1 MQRTNGRRR
10 VVSEL
15 CFDFLAVFEHAAGI
29 LSASETGRRSKK
41 AAGITSGFLLHCL
54 TGLFRTRVRAVTCLW
69 MLPLR
74 PGLLPGEQSE
84 CVAENS

>member
-1 MQRTNGRRR
+1 MSVWQSAGEG
-10 VVSEL
+10 VLKMPVPVMW
-15 CFDFLAVFEHAAGI
+15 FAVRG
-29 LSASETGRRSKK
+29 KK
-41 AAGITSGFLLHCL
+41 AAGITCGFLLHCL